1 MQGSGRRGGAADLL
15 YDRLILLYMEE
26 RLREAAALGDLEE
39 VQKLLRAGAE
49 INSQNEIN
57 GWTCLHWACKRN
69 HLRVVT
75 YLLEIGADKEIFTS
89 KGERAAQ
96 LTSRK
101 EIKRALGVE
110 DLEPEDVKPES
121 ELAFVPNYLAN
132 PPFPFTYPRES
143 IKQETATPCIENG
156 TSHSTP
162 LPPPPP
168 SASFPILNNGVEN
181 IHITTSVKKDDKFP
195 TLFYNGEVQ
204 IPPECTHSPVQS
216 GPISQNC
223 GVYSSVPSN
232 LPHGGAHGGPMQ
244 VFQPFF
250 FTGAFP
256 SNMKELVLKVR
267 IQSSSP
273 GDNDFIEVEMDREE
287 LTYRELVRVCCYELG
302 VSHDSVERIRKLPN
316 TMLRKDKDV
325 ARLQDFQELEL
336 VLKHDHI
343 LFRTSTSLTDRPCFN
358 QKASHLTY

>member
-1 MQGSGRRGGAADLL
+1 
-15 YDRLILLYMEE
+15 MEE

-39 VQKLLRAGAE
+39 VQKLLSAGADV
-49 INSQNEIN
+49 NNQNEIN
-57 GWTCLHWACKRN
+57 GWTCLHWASKRN

-75 YLLEIGADKEIFTS
+75 YLLEAGADKEIFTS

-96 LTSRK
+96 LTSRRD
-101 EIKRALGVE
+101 IKRALGVE

-121 ELAFVPNYLAN
+121 ELSFVPNYLVN
-132 PPFPFTYPRES
+132 PAAPFTYSRDSVKP
-143 IKQETATPCIENG
+143 ETTTPCVENG
-156 TSHSTP
+156 TSHS
-162 LPPPPP
+162 PPPP
-168 SASFPILNNGVEN
+168 AAGFPLLNNGVEN

-195 TLFYNGEVQ
+195 ALFYNGEVQ
-204 IPPECTHSPVQS
+204 LPPECTHSPVQG
-216 GPISQNC
+216 GPVAQNC
-223 GVYSSVPSN
+223 SMYSPVPSN

-287 LTYRELVRVCCYELG
+287 LTYRELLRVCCYELG
-302 VSHDSVERIRKLPN
+302 VGPDSVEKIRKLPN
-316 TMLRKDKDV
+316 TVLRKVRDGRGHTHRGNV
-325 ARLQDFQELEL
+325 
-336 VLKHDHI
+336 
-343 LFRTSTSLTDRPCFN
+343 RPTVT
-358 QKASHLTY
+358 HE

>member
-1 MQGSGRRGGAADLL
+1 
-15 YDRLILLYMEE
+15 MEE

-39 VQKLLRAGAE
+39 VQKLLNAGVD

-69 HLRVVT
+69 HPRVVT
-75 YLLEIGADKEIFTS
+75 YLLEAGADKDVFTS

-96 LTSRK
+96 LTSKK
-101 EIKRALGVE
+101 EIKRVLGVE
-110 DLEPEDVKPES
+110 DLEPEEVKAES
-121 ELAFVPNYLAN
+121 ELSFTPNYLAQ
-132 PPFPFTYPRES
+132 PPFPFNYTRET
-143 IKQETATPCIENG
+143 IKQETATAPCAENG
-156 TSHSTP
+156 TSHCAP
-162 LPPPPP
+162 PPPPPP
-168 SASFPILNNGVEN
+168 SSIASFPLLNNGVEN

-195 TLFYNGEVQ
+195 ALFYNGEVQ
-204 IPPECTHSPVQS
+204 IPPECTHPPVQS
-216 GPISQNC
+216 VAQNRSM
-223 GVYSSVPSN
+223 YSPVPSN

-267 IQSSSP
+267 IQSGSP

-302 VSHDSVERIRKLPN
+302 VSPDSVEKIRKLPN

-336 VLKHDHI
+336 VLYHDHS

-358 QKASHLTY
+358 KKASQLTY

>member
-1 MQGSGRRGGAADLL
+1 MCTVHLPPVYVVSSR
-15 YDRLILLYMEE
+15 
-26 RLREAAALGDLEE
+26 
-39 VQKLLRAGAE
+39 
-49 INSQNEIN
+49 
-57 GWTCLHWACKRN
+57 TCLHWACKRN

-75 YLLEIGADKEIFTS
+75 YLLEAGADKDVFTS

-96 LTSRK
+96 LTSKK

-110 DLEPEDVKPES
+110 DLEPDEVKPES
-121 ELAFVPNYLAN
+121 DLVFIPNYLASSQL
-132 PPFPFTYPRES
+132 PFTYTRES
-143 IKQETATPCIENG
+143 NKQENSAPCIENG

-162 LPPPPP
+162 PPPP
-168 SASFPILNNGVEN
+168 ATSFPLLNNGVEN
-181 IHITTSVKKDDKFP
+181 IHINTSVKKEDKFP
-195 TLFYNGEVQ
+195 ALFYNGEVQ
-204 IPPECTHSPVQS
+204 IPPECSHPPVQNRS
-216 GPISQNC
+216 MYSPIS
-223 GVYSSVPSN
+223 SN

-302 VSHDSVERIRKLPN
+302 VSTDSVEKIRKLPN

-343 LFRTSTSLTDRPCFN
+343 LCRTSTSLTDRPCFN
-358 QKASHLTY
+358 KKASQLTY

>member
-1 MQGSGRRGGAADLL
+1 
-15 YDRLILLYMEE
+15 MEE

-39 VQKLLRAGAE
+39 VSKLLGAGADV
-49 INSQNEIN
+49 NSQNEIN

-75 YLLEIGADKEIFTS
+75 FLLEAGADKDVFTS

-96 LTSRK
+96 LTSKRD
-101 EIKRALGVE
+101 IKRALGVE
-110 DLEPEDVKPES
+110 DLEPDDHNPES
-121 ELAFVPNYLAN
+121 DLSFIPNYLSN
-132 PPFPFTYPRES
+132 PTFPFTYTRES
-143 IKQETATPCIENG
+143 PKAETPTPCIENG

-162 LPPPPP
+162 PPPPP
-168 SASFPILNNGVEN
+168 PPPPPIASFPLLNNGVEN
-181 IHITTSVKKDDKFP
+181 IHITTSVTKEDKFP
-195 TLFYNGEVQ
+195 ALFYNGEVQ
-204 IPPECTHSPVQS
+204 IPQECPHPPVQS
-216 GPISQNC
+216 VTQNC
-223 GVYSSVPSN
+223 SIYSPVPSN

-256 SNMKELVLKVR
+256 STMKELVLKVR

-273 GDNDFIEVEMDREE
+273 GDNDFIEVEMDRDE
-287 LTYRELVRVCCYELG
+287 LTYRELLRVCCYELG
-302 VSHDSVERIRKLPN
+302 VSPEGVEKIRKLPN

-336 VLKHDHI
+336 VLKHDHS

-358 QKASHLTY
+358 KKASQLTY